1 MHHKDER
8 IIERLLEITKQDIV
22 PLTQAGVQQGNK
34 LFGAAILRK
43 DDLSL
48 VIAETNN
55 EIQNP
60 LWHGEVHA
68 MKKLYEM
75 PASKR
80 PSPKDCI
87 FFATHEPCPL
97 CLSAITWGGY
107 DNFYYLFSYTDSRDA
122 FNIPHDLRILKEVFK
137 CDDGKYAHENYYWNS
152 YDLQQLIKQCEVSDK
167 QRFQQQVDEL
177 KGIYDEMSDIYQ
189 QSKLDNDIPL
199 G

>member
-8 IIERLLEITKQDIV
+8 IIERLLEVIKQDIV
-22 PLTQAGVQQGNK
+22 PLTQAGVRQGNK

-75 PASKR
+75 PPSKR

-87 FFATHEPCPL
+87 F
-97 CLSAITWGGY
+97 
-107 DNFYYLFSYTDSRDA
+107 
-122 FNIPHDLRILKEVFK
+122 
-137 CDDGKYAHENYYWNS
+137 
-152 YDLQQLIKQCEVSDK
+152 LQH
-167 QRFQQQVDEL
+167 
-177 KGIYDEMSDIYQ
+177 MSLVPYVYQ
-189 QSKLDNDIPL
+189 Q
-199 G
+199 